1 MSGEVSVPILWLM
14 DEHDEQVPAAHA
26 GIVRQ
31 GVPDASQVT
40 HRVVANA
47 GHYAFLSPFPTAMAT
62 PGFAPARD
70 PSRFDRVRFH
80 ETLLEEIAAFP
91 RAEPGARNRH

>member
-1 MSGEVSVPILWLM
+1 MSGGVTGPILWLAA
-14 DEHDEQVPAAHA
+14 EHDEQMPAAHA

-31 GVPDASQVT
+31 AVPDASQVT
-40 HRVVANA
+40 PRVVANA
-47 GHYAFLSPFPTAMAT
+47 GHYAFLRPFPAAMAK

-80 ETLLEEIAAFP
+80 ETLLGEIAAFL
-91 RAEPGARNRH
+91 RAEPDARNRH